1 MTMTQTRRRFLTE
14 LSLAGAAGVLSPR
27 CAGAA
32 EPPPET
38 TTVRLAKEPV
48 ICFSPQYVCEELLR
62 AEGFAEI
69 RYVDIPGKFGQ
80 ARPQP
85 HRFRLQLIAAS
96 HQVSTAYGRGPQ
108 VRASRVRCVS
118 NPFSF

>member
-1 MTMTQTRRRFLTE
+1 MALAIPADALPLRR
-14 LSLAGAAGVLSPR
+14 AAAL
-27 CAGAA
+27 
-32 EPPPET
+32 EPPLEIMI
-38 TTVRLAKEPV
+38 VRFTKPPV

-118 NPFSF
+118 NPFSFGRNRRFA